1 MMDTNSSIEG
11 YLFCIAP
18 VRQGGG
24 GNQLIQTFC
33 VLSGRQF
40 SQWRHKGDLVP
51 LRSGVLDLDHHVED
65 TGRQIV
71 DTKIL
76 YTIRLYSI
84 MDLTKEVLMG
94 AESAEEIA
102 EWFKAFACSLGKVY
116 LF

>member
-40 SQWRHKGDLVP
+40 SQWRHKGDLV
-51 LRSGVLDLDHHVED
+51 R
-65 TGRQIV
+65 
-71 DTKIL
+71 KIPFIL
-76 YTIRLYSI
+76 LLLLFSC
-84 MDLTKEVLMG
+84 
-94 AESAEEIA
+94 
-102 EWFKAFACSLGKVY
+102 AFPPSHP
-116 LF
+116 

>member
-40 SQWRHKGDLVP
+40 SQWRHKGDLVRKSLLFFFFFFLVLSLP
-51 LRSGVLDLDHHVED
+51 PTPEVCSGDLLH
-65 TGRQIV
+65 
-71 DTKIL
+71 
-76 YTIRLYSI
+76 
-84 MDLTKEVLMG
+84 
-94 AESAEEIA
+94 A
-102 EWFKAFACSLGKVY
+102 
-116 LF
+116 